1 MRTNG
6 GHGSSVP
13 CEEEENKGRA
23 AHKRERKKV
32 GKRAGEEG
40 RRARPDSVVVVE
52 VASGGDG
59 QLARALVGHRERGEG
74 DREQGLWLVWW

>member
-1 MRTNG
+1 MAARFPVKKKRTRG
-6 GHGSSVP
+6 ELHIR
-13 CEEEENKGRA
+13 E
-23 AHKRERKKV
+23 RERKKE

-40 RRARPDSVVVVE
+40 RRARPDSVVAVG

-59 QLARALVGHRERGEG
+59 QLAWALVGHRERGEG